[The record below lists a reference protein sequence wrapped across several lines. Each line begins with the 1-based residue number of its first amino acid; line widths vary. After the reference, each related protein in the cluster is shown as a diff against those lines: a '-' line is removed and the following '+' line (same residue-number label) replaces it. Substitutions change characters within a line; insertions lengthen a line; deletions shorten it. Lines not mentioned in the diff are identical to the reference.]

1 MQTTES
7 KARIVYNVP
16 GLIKQYIEHVSYGFL
31 TAELVKRDWGH
42 TALIFKL
49 NKALV
54 GNKDLCIDVNGHVFT
69 GKDPSI
75 LKVDTTAGLT
85 LTGKDL
91 YLDGTAA
98 HLSRTAAPVTMRIM
112 CNHFVDGLT
121 RKRISAET
129 IEYEIEATT
138 ENCGASIVVRI
149 GELQVVTFEVARR
162 PFVVGYEVGNNY
174 DSEILITG
182 TWLEIADIYQYLA
195 RYVVPFDE

>member
-1 MQTTES
+1 MQKTES

-138 ENCGASIVVRI
+138 ETVSTVLYGAQQRNKAPFISKTTLTSGFVTWYTWKLISKSADRRSFSS
-149 GELQVVTFEVARR
+149 QVIC
-162 PFVVGYEVGNNY
+162 P
-174 DSEILITG
+174 
-182 TWLEIADIYQYLA
+182 
-195 RYVVPFDE
+195 